1 MWQCLWQVTIML
13 SGLFLQHL
21 LACLR
26 FRWFLF
32 TRSLCGEI
40 SFDDFYLCM
49 HIVKTDDKCTLIIFR
64 WENLILILFEKSKPR
79 ISANPGESRSVNPDS
94 HKPLACSW
102 HSPTSGGT
110 LVRAASAHYFV
121 LKIYLNVLFFCERW
135 KRDSSV
141 PPSVGECHEH
151 TL

>member
-1 MWQCLWQVTIML
+1 
-13 SGLFLQHL
+13 
-21 LACLR
+21 
-26 FRWFLF
+26 
-32 TRSLCGEI
+32 
-40 SFDDFYLCM
+40 M

-110 LVRAASAHYFV
+110 LVRAASAHNFDIKE
-121 LKIYLNVLFFCERW
+121 LSQHLIFICECR
-135 KRDSSV
+135 KRESSV
-141 PPSVGECHEH
+141 RRGSESD
-151 TL
+151 